1 MKNRKSI
8 ATLDFFVYEIIVLIQ
23 IEIDW
28 QIITIMTY
36 AKLVW
41 YAKYLN
47 QAYIKNKIGSTIHFS
62 NLVLASAVGIK

>member
-8 ATLDFFVYEIIVLIQ
+8 ATLDFSCLWNNCFDPDRNRLTDHNNNDICSISMICQ
-23 IEIDW
+23 I
-28 QIITIMTY
+28 
-36 AKLVW
+36 
-41 YAKYLN
+41 N